1 MLFNKSKV
9 GTGGLAEIGELG
21 GSKTDVATSGN
32 LLINTIGTSLI
43 ANRSLAEAMLRVG
56 PTLVPNPNVIMIVE
70 KFATVTF
77 GNRAKN
83 CTTETRFGVNQIGA
97 SQTTEFFEPF

>member
-43 ANRSLAEAMLRVG
+43 ANRSLAEAMLRVS
-56 PTLVPNPNVIMIVE
+56 PTRAKSKCYHDRE